1 VLSQTELSLLSSLA
15 TIDEEH
21 VPLQKIA
28 DHLDWSESHT
38 ARVVARLESRGYL
51 TTRQEGR
58 RKRVAL
64 VYVRPV
70 EAFVDLAREFG
81 HVDFPDLIAGS
92 ALRILYYLDTDRT
105 ATELAELTGV
115 ARATVYRRLDQLQ
128 TVGIVRKNHSRFA
141 LTKDFTRLVDFARAV
156 ATHEHRTEARTRG
169 VEPHLIWETADEYLF
184 SCQSELIDGLFHET
198 GPAIFEQYGI
208 PLLTRNRNH
217 YIRSERLT
225 RVMPAELVCHT
236 LLIDDGA
243 RYRSYC
249 LLLIAKHD
257 LEQSTLVD
265 VAEHYNREAAIDL
278 CDIVRQLC
286 VYITSGGD
294 VTTTQLPDWKE
305 FETMATEYDIHR

>member
-1 VLSQTELSLLSSLA
+1 VLFQTELSLLSALA

-21 VPLQKIA
+21 VSLQKIA

-38 ARVVARLESRGYL
+38 ARVVGRLESRDYL
-51 TTRQEGR
+51 TTRRDGR

-70 EAFVDLAREFG
+70 EGFVDLAREFD

-92 ALRILYYLDTDRT
+92 ALRLLYYLDSDRT
-105 ATELAELTGV
+105 ATELAELTGL
-115 ARATVYRRLDQLQ
+115 ARATIYRRLDRLQ

-141 LTKDFTRLVDFARAV
+141 LTDGFAPLADFARAV
-156 ATHEHRTEARTRG
+156 ATHEHRMEVRTRG
-169 VEPHLIWETADEYLF
+169 VEPQLVWETADEYLF
-184 SCQSELIDGLFHET
+184 SCQSELTDALFHET
-198 GPAIFEQYGI
+198 GPGIFEQYGI

-225 RVMPAELVCHT
+225 RVTPAELVCHT

-249 LLLIAKHD
+249 LLLIAEHD
-257 LEQSTLVD
+257 LERSTLVD
-265 VAEHYNREAAIDL
+265 VAEHYDREAAIDL

-286 VYITSGGD
+286 VYISSGGE
-294 VTTTQLPDWKE
+294 VTTTQLPAWE
-305 FETMATEYDIHR
+305 AFETRATEYDIDL